1 MAHAYALNEGS
12 YSVDASK
19 KFIPF
24 DPLVDQPKD
33 RPASLF
39 VYVQPFLL
47 DTGHELIVLDTGL
60 GYADENGELFIH
72 KHIREKGYDPRD
84 VSKVLMSHLHFDHA
98 GGMLHEVQGKWE
110 LSFPGADY
118 FVQEKELETALTR
131 PSKSYHAEMLEALR
145 RSGGLQLI
153 NGNGAIDSM
162 IHYELTGAH
171 SEYHQVFRIDTGEQV
186 FFFGGDVMPE
196 AIQVQRKFMAKYDF
210 DGRKA
215 MELREEYGRQ
225 AAEQNWYCLMYH
237 DKKEAIVQFGLENG
251 AFTVKWSGE
260 EV

>member
-24 DPLVDQPKD
+24 DPLVDRPKD

-39 VYVQPFLL
+39 VHVQPFLL

-60 GYADENGELFIH
+60 GYADDNGELFIH
-72 KHIREKGYDPRD
+72 KHIRAKGYDPRD

-98 GGMLHEVQGKWE
+98 AGMLHEVQGKWE

-131 PSKSYHAEMLEALR
+131 PSKSYH
-145 RSGGLQLI
+145 
-153 NGNGAIDSM
+153 
-162 IHYELTGAH
+162 YELTGAH
-171 SEYHQVFRIDTGEQV
+171 SEFHQVFRIDTGEQV

-225 AAEQNWYCLMYH
+225 AVEHNWYCLMYH